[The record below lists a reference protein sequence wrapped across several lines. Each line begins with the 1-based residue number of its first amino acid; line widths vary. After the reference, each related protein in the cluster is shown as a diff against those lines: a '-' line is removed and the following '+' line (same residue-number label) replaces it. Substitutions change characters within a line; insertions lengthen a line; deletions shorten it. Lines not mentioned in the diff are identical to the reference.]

1 LVIDKD
7 TDGVKFFTDSN
18 KSESV
23 LSRVDEERD
32 VLNLKEGGFA
42 RPA

>member
-7 TDGVKFFTDSN
+7 TDGVKFFTEGN

-23 LSRVDEERD
+23 LSGVDEERD
-32 VLNLKEGGFA
+32 ILNLKE
-42 RPA
+42 